1 MRVNLRKRLKPLP
14 WPRYLITPASI
25 LAALILGVFLF
36 LWVGVSP
43 LRAYLEIFRGAFG
56 SFYNFS
62 EVLVRATPLI
72 LCGLSVALAGKML
85 IWNIGAEGQLVMG
98 GIAGAGVAL
107 FLSPFIPGH
116 LTIPAMIL
124 AGFLGGALW
133 GFIPGLLR
141 ARFQVN
147 EIITSLLLNYV
158 AILWLEHLYFGPWRD
173 PAGRGFPG
181 TAMLPDMAWFPRLF
195 GTRIHLG
202 LLMGLIAASLI
213 WFLLAYT
220 RWGYEIRVV
229 GANFR
234 AAEYAR
240 MNITRSI
247 LWVMVLSGGLAG
259 LAGIGETAGIHYR
272 LQQGLAVGNG
282 YVGIIVAWLGR
293 LRPGSVVVIAVLL
306 GGLMV
311 GGDQVQISLHVP
323 SAISLALEGAI
334 LFCVLGGQIFQEYQL
349 HIESKSTGTRK
360 SKVRRL
366 TRVGWRGT
374 GKPDEAV
381 DRAKEGRL
389 KTDP

>member
-1 MRVNLRKRLKPLP
+1 MRVSLKKRLRPLA
-14 WPRYLITPASI
+14 WPRYLLTPVSI
-25 LAALILGVFLF
+25 LAALVLGALLF
-36 LWVGVSP
+36 LWVGVNP
-43 LRAYLEIFRGAFG
+43 VRAYLEIFRGAFG
-56 SFYNFS
+56 NLYNFS
-62 EVLVRATPLI
+62 EVLVRATPLV

-107 FLSPFIPGH
+107 FLAPFIPAH
-116 LTIPAMIL
+116 LTIPAIIL

-133 GFIPGLLR
+133 GFVPGLLR
-141 ARFQVN
+141 ARFEVN

-181 TAMLPDMAWFPRLF
+181 TAMLPEMAWFPRFF
-195 GTRIHLG
+195 GTRVHLG
-202 LLMGLIAASLI
+202 LPMGLLAAGLI
-213 WFLLAYT
+213 WFLLAHT

-229 GANFR
+229 GANSR
-234 AAEYAR
+234 AAQYAR
-240 MNITRSI
+240 MNITRDI

-282 YVGIIVAWLGR
+282 YVGIVVAWLGK
-293 LRPGSVVVIAVLL
+293 LRPASIVMIAVLL

-311 GGDQVQISLHVP
+311 GGDQVQISMHVP

-334 LFCVLGGQIFQEYQL
+334 LFCVLGGQIFQDYRL
-349 HIESKSTGTRK
+349 HLESKSTGFRRST
-360 SKVRRL
+360 VRRL
-366 TRVGWRGT
+366 LGVGWRGKGEPEET
-374 GKPDEAV
+374 V
-381 DRAKEGRL
+381 DRSREG
-389 KTDP
+389 